1 MIECFQNSDDNKIM
15 LLSLKAGGTGIT
27 LTRASYAFHFDMW
40 WNPATTAQA
49 TGRILR
55 IGQGGVDHNGKKV
68 VFEYFL
74 LTKGTIE
81 ERILA
86 KVKEKEKL
94 FNFVVDDLSIED
106 DQAATLTLSTD
117 EIFGLFGLKA
127 PEKLAKKPVLASTD
141 DDLQSVIDVKPF
153 VAVESVGDATIAA
166 FHAKYGTDVR
176 ATDKKMKTLLHVA
189 ARCWCVKVAKYLV
202 SNGVNVNDD
211 DIHSRTPLHIAAR
224 HGNFKVA
231 EFLISN
237 GANVNAENSCGETP
251 LHIAVGYGEFEI
263 VKCLVSNGA
272 NVDVEDDEGN
282 TPLDI
287 ARNNDKDDI
296 AEFLISHGAG
306 DIDLGEDEDYD
317 TLDRA

>member
-1 MIECFQNSDDNKIM
+1 MVDDFQTADNCKVM
-15 LLSLKAGGTGIT
+15 LLSLKAGGAGIE
-27 LTRASYAFHFDMW
+27 LTRANYVFHFDMW
-40 WNPATTAQA
+40 WNPATHLQA
-49 TGRILR
+49 AGRAWR
-55 IGQGGVDHNGKKV
+55 IGQAKP

-74 LTKGTIE
+74 LTEGTIE
-81 ERILA
+81 ERIFAIL
-86 KVKEKEKL
+86 KEKQEL
-94 FNFVVDDLSIED
+94 FDSVVDDLSETD
-106 DQAATLTLSTD
+106 AFAATRITND

-127 PEKLAKKPVLASTD
+127 PEKLAKKPVLPGTNGD
-141 DDLQSVIDVKPF
+141 MQSDVDGMP
-153 VAVESVGDATIAA
+153 VAAVESVGDATIAA

-176 ATDKKMKTLLHVA
+176 ATDKNLKTLLHVA

-272 NVDVEDDEGN
+272 NIDVEDDEGN